1 MRRGAASAGARASAR
16 KSGLRATR
24 GLNAAGAFLAARK
37 RGRGRRSELGAE
49 LGEEARAEALA
60 TLKHSAAKSRG
71 VVIRQ
76 GIGLGALYAC
86 AALHAP
92 DKEKD
97 KIAPANTHGPSAK
110 AARPGAA
117 RG

>member
-1 MRRGAASAGARASAR
+1 MFRNARARHAR
-16 KSGLRATR
+16 VEATS
-24 GLNAAGAFLAARK
+24 NHSCAAQV
-37 RGRGRRSELGAE
+37 
-49 LGEEARAEALA
+49 RAEALA

-110 AARPGAA
+110 AARSGA
-117 RG
+117 GHG